1 MGLNKKAEPS
11 VALTQATLGL
21 SNMAWNA
28 ITSGAVYVLAAAAAT
43 GIGLGWAG
51 AKMTAHGKQDEA
63 TAKKE
68 YENERLKADLGYL
81 SAKTKSEYQ
90 QFKDKQAVKP
100 ARVIA

>member
-1 MGLNKKAEPS
+1 MKLNKKADTAT
-11 VALTQATLGL
+11 ALTQAGTGL
-21 SNMAWNA
+21 VNTFADLV
-28 ITSGAVYVLAAAAAT
+28 TTGGVYLLAAAAAT